1 MTEIGRFEFKRGTQ
15 IIAVMAQFIPYY
27 FLHSYFEFEMSWELH
42 VISAFTSIWM
52 TLILVGLIEI
62 NFQVKECR
70 RELFEMK
77 DRLDTND

>member
-1 MTEIGRFEFKRGTQ
+1 MNEVGRFKPKRGMQ
-15 IIAVMAQFIPYY
+15 IIAVMALFIPYY

-42 VISAFTSIWM
+42 VISAFTAIWM
-52 TLILVGLIEI
+52 QLILVGLIEI